1 MRLIRVLHNYGGH
14 VTAERRIEPGV
25 YSEDDPRLFGVG
37 DYLIENG
44 HAELAGVL
52 PDPEPVTEELTPPAD
67 ETGGEGGEQPPADDG
82 RGGEQP
88 ADVSPAGEDAPME
101 EPPVP
106 TSTRKKKA
114 E

>member
-1 MRLIRVLHNYGGH
+1 MRLIRVLHNFGGH
-14 VTAERRIEPGV
+14 VTAERRIEPGL

-37 DYLIENG
+37 DYLLENG

-52 PDPEPVTEELTPPAD
+52 PDPEPVAD
-67 ETGGEGGEQPPADDG
+67 EISPPNETDGESGGEQTPTDETDG
-82 RGGEQP
+82 EP
-88 ADVSPAGEDAPME
+88 ADVSPAGEDAPPADE
-101 EPPVP
+101 APAP